1 MPTCPLASMPPA
13 LINRL
18 MKIAFVGTGV
28 MGQGM
33 VANLLKAGHEVTV
46 YTRTKAKADGLLALG
61 ALWAASPAEA
71 ARGADLAI
79 SMVGYPK
86 DVEEVW
92 RGPQGFMSSAKP
104 GCVLVDMTTSSPALA
119 RSLATE
125 ASAKGF
131 GPLDA
136 PVSGGDRG
144 AREGTLTIMVGG
156 AQKDF
161 DFAQPVFAA
170 MGKTIVLQGA
180 PGTGQLC
187 KLANQIGIA
196 SGMIAMAEALAFA
209 RATGL
214 NLETTLRSISGGGA
228 SSWALLNLAPRVL
241 KGDFA
246 PGFYVKHFVKDI
258 GLALDVC
265 REQQIS
271 LPGLELAAKL
281 YADVVAAGE
290 GDAGT
295 QALAKLYFSR

>member
-1 MPTCPLASMPPA
+1 
-13 LINRL
+13 

-33 VANLLKAGHEVTV
+33 VANLLKAGHEVAV
-46 YTRTKAKADGLLALG
+46 YTRTKTKADGLLALG
-61 ALWAASPAEA
+61 ARWAASPAEA
-71 ARGADLAI
+71 ARGADIAI
-79 SMVGYPK
+79 SMVGYPN

-119 RSLATE
+119 RSLAAE

-131 GPLDA
+131 VPLDA

-265 REQQIS
+265 REQKVS

-281 YADVVAAGE
+281 YAEVVAAGE

-295 QALAKLYFSR
+295 QALARLYFSR

>member
-1 MPTCPLASMPPA
+1 
-13 LINRL
+13 

-61 ALWAASPAEA
+61 AKWASSPAESV
-71 ARGADLAI
+71 RGADIAI
-79 SMVGYPK
+79 SMVGYPN

-92 RGPQGFMSSAKP
+92 RGPQGFMSSAKS
-104 GCVLVDMTTSSPALA
+104 GCVLIDMTTSSPALA
-119 RSLATE
+119 RSLAAE
-125 ASAKGF
+125 AAAKGF

-144 AREGTLTIMVGG
+144 AREGTLTIMAGG

-265 REQQIS
+265 REQKVS

-281 YADVVAAGE
+281 YAEVVAAGE

-295 QALAKLYFSR
+295 QALARLYFSR

>member
-33 VANLLKAGHEVTV
+33 VANLLKSGHEVTV
-46 YTRTKAKADGLLALG
+46 YTRTKTKADGLLALG
-61 ALWAASPAEA
+61 ARWAASPAEA
-71 ARGADLAI
+71 ARGADIAI
-79 SMVGYPK
+79 SMVGYPN

-92 RGPQGFMSSAKP
+92 RGPQGFMSSARP

-265 REQQIS
+265 REQKIS

-295 QALAKLYFSR
+295 QALARRYFS

>member
-1 MPTCPLASMPPA
+1 
-13 LINRL
+13 

-46 YTRTKAKADGLLALG
+46 YTRTKAKADSLLALG
-61 ALWAASPAEA
+61 AKWASSPAES
-71 ARGADLAI
+71 ARGVDIAI
-79 SMVGYPK
+79 SMVGYPN

-104 GCVLVDMTTSSPALA
+104 GCVLIDMTTSSPALA
-119 RSLATE
+119 RSLAAE
-125 ASAKGF
+125 AAAKGF

-144 AREGTLTIMVGG
+144 AREGTLTIMAGG
-156 AQKDF
+156 AQQDF

-214 NLETTLRSISGGGA
+214 NLDTTLRSISGGGA

-265 REQQIS
+265 REQKVS

-281 YADVVAAGE
+281 YAEVVAAGE

-295 QALAKLYFSR
+295 QALARLYFSR

>member
-1 MPTCPLASMPPA
+1 
-13 LINRL
+13 

-61 ALWAASPAEA
+61 AKWASSPAES
-71 ARGADLAI
+71 ARGADIAI
-79 SMVGYPK
+79 SMVGYPN

-92 RGPQGFMSSAKP
+92 RGPQGFMSSARP
-104 GCVLVDMTTSSPALA
+104 GCVLIDMTTSSPALA
-119 RSLATE
+119 RSLAVE
-125 ASAKGF
+125 AAAKGF

-144 AREGTLTIMVGG
+144 AREGTLTIMAGG

-170 MGKTIVLQGA
+170 MGKTIVLQGG

-265 REQQIS
+265 REQKVS

-281 YADVVAAGE
+281 YAEVVAAGE

-295 QALAKLYFSR
+295 QALARLYFSR

>member
-1 MPTCPLASMPPA
+1 
-13 LINRL
+13 

-61 ALWAASPAEA
+61 AKWASSPAESA
-71 ARGADLAI
+71 HGADIAI
-79 SMVGYPK
+79 SMVGYPN

-104 GCVLVDMTTSSPALA
+104 GCVLIDMTTSSPALA
-119 RSLATE
+119 RSLAVE
-125 ASAKGF
+125 AAAKGF

-144 AREGTLTIMVGG
+144 AREGTLTIMAGG
-156 AQKDF
+156 AQQDF

-170 MGKTIVLQGA
+170 MGKTIVLQGG

-265 REQQIS
+265 REQKVS

-281 YADVVAAGE
+281 YAEVVAAGE
-290 GDAGT
+290 CDAGT
-295 QALAKLYFSR
+295 QALARLYFSR

>member
-1 MPTCPLASMPPA
+1 
-13 LINRL
+13 

-46 YTRTKAKADGLLALG
+46 YTRTKAKADGLLVLG
-61 ALWAASPAEA
+61 AKWASSPAES
-71 ARGADLAI
+71 ARGTDIAI
-79 SMVGYPK
+79 SMVGYPN

-92 RGPQGFMSSAKP
+92 RGPQGFMSSARP
-104 GCVLVDMTTSSPALA
+104 GCVLIDMTTSSPALA
-119 RSLATE
+119 RSLAAE
-125 ASAKGF
+125 AAAKGF

-144 AREGTLTIMVGG
+144 AREGTLTIMAGG

-170 MGKTIVLQGA
+170 MGKTIVLQGG

-265 REQQIS
+265 REQKVS

-281 YADVVAAGE
+281 YAEVVAAGE

-295 QALAKLYFSR
+295 QALARLYFSR

>member
-1 MPTCPLASMPPA
+1 
-13 LINRL
+13 

-33 VANLLKAGHEVTV
+33 VANLLKAGHQVTV
-46 YTRTKAKADGLLALG
+46 YTRTKTKADGLLALG
-61 ALWAASPAEA
+61 ALWAGSPADA

-79 SMVGYPK
+79 SMVGYPD

-92 RGPQGFMSSAKP
+92 RGPQGFMSAARR

-119 RSLATE
+119 RSLAAE

-156 AQKDF
+156 AQQDF
-161 DFAQPVFAA
+161 DFAQQVFAA

-295 QALAKLYFSR
+295 QALAKLYFR

>member
-1 MPTCPLASMPPA
+1 
-13 LINRL
+13 

-33 VANLLKAGHEVTV
+33 VANLLKAGHEVRV

-61 ALWAASPAEA
+61 AKWASSPAESA
-71 ARGADLAI
+71 HGADIAI
-79 SMVGYPK
+79 SMVGYPN

-104 GCVLVDMTTSSPALA
+104 GCVLIDMTTSSPALA
-119 RSLATE
+119 RSLAVE
-125 ASAKGF
+125 AAAKGF

-144 AREGTLTIMVGG
+144 AREGTLTIMAGG
-156 AQKDF
+156 AQQDF

-170 MGKTIVLQGA
+170 MGKTIVLQGG

-265 REQQIS
+265 REQKVS

-281 YADVVAAGE
+281 YAEVVAAGE

-295 QALAKLYFSR
+295 QALARLYFSR

>member
-1 MPTCPLASMPPA
+1 
-13 LINRL
+13 

-61 ALWAASPAEA
+61 AKWASSPAES
-71 ARGADLAI
+71 ARGADIAI
-79 SMVGYPK
+79 SMVGYPN

-92 RGPQGFMSSAKP
+92 RGPQGFMSSAKL
-104 GCVLVDMTTSSPALA
+104 GCVLIDMTTSSPALA
-119 RSLATE
+119 RSLAAE
-125 ASAKGF
+125 AAAKGF

-144 AREGTLTIMVGG
+144 AREGTLTIMAGG

-161 DFAQPVFAA
+161 DFAQPIFAA

-265 REQQIS
+265 REQKVS

-281 YADVVAAGE
+281 YAEVVAAGE

-295 QALAKLYFSR
+295 QALARWYFSR

>member
-1 MPTCPLASMPPA
+1 
-13 LINRL
+13 

-61 ALWAASPAEA
+61 AKWASSPAES
-71 ARGADLAI
+71 ARGADIAI
-79 SMVGYPK
+79 SMVGYPN

-92 RGPQGFMSSAKP
+92 RGPQGFMSSAQP
-104 GCVLVDMTTSSPALA
+104 GCVLIDMTTSSPALA
-119 RSLATE
+119 RSLAAE

-144 AREGTLTIMVGG
+144 AREGTLTIMAGG

-265 REQQIS
+265 REQKVS

-281 YADVVAAGE
+281 YAEVVAAGE

-295 QALAKLYFSR
+295 QALARLYFSR